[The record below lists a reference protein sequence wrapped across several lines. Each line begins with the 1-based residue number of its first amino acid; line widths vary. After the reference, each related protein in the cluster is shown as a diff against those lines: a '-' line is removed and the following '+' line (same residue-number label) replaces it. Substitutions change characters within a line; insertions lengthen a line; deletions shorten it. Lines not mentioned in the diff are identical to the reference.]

1 MMAGLRRLT
10 KHLPKNRERLHEVID
25 ARMVEAGGYTV

>member
-10 KHLPKNRERLHEVID
+10 KHLPINRERLHD
-25 ARMVEAGGYTV
+25 AIAARLVEAGGYVV